1 MFWTCPK
8 PRTNFVLMNS
18 TPLSLSVRDAALL
31 TSLSEYEV
39 RDLINKGTLP
49 ARRRGRRILVDYTA
63 LVEWYRSLPAVAE
76 ADAS

>member
-1 MFWTCPK
+1 
-8 PRTNFVLMNS
+8 MNS